1 MLVQGAVRLAE
12 LVPAARRVPATQI
25 GVVPAGEPPVDMAR
39 AMLALRAPATARV
52 AVRGTTALVLLV
64 VLVNRRHRRGPT
76 VHAAQ
81 RVAMRAV
88 RLDPVRMMAGRLV
101 PVRTVHGV
109 RALMAARIAPA
120 DPARRAIQI
129 VLVGPVPTVAPIVLV
144 GPVPTVAPI
153 VLVGPV
159 RTAIRIVPVGP
170 APMVAPIVLVGS
182 AQTATDRVAR
192 VLKERP
198 IVLAEAALPVGSAAI
213 RVRTLAWNV
222 PAVRV
227 PSARHHAALAAQCLL
242 PISARSSSRTSA
254 GQSPSASRLR
264 RRRGNVSNGSMKA
277 RCARRQPGPHS
288 AQPPTTRLVAAH
300 LVPNCHQR

>member
-1 MLVQGAVRLAE
+1 
-12 LVPAARRVPATQI
+12 
-25 GVVPAGEPPVDMAR
+25 
-39 AMLALRAPATARV
+39 
-52 AVRGTTALVLLV
+52 
-64 VLVNRRHRRGPT
+64 
-76 VHAAQ
+76 
-81 RVAMRAV
+81 MRAV

-101 PVRTVHGV
+101 PVQTVHGV
-109 RALMAARIAPA
+109 RVLMAARIAP
-120 DPARRAIQI
+120 DRRAIQI
-129 VLVGPVPTVAPIVLV
+129 VLVGPAPLVAQIVLVGPVRTAIRIVLV
-144 GPVPTVAPI
+144 GPVPMVAQI

-170 APMVAPIVLVGS
+170 APLVARIVLVGR

-192 VLKERP
+192 VLKVRQ
-198 IVLAEAALPVGSAAI
+198 IVLVAAALPVGSAAI

>member
-1 MLVQGAVRLAE
+1 MLLRGEVRLAE

-25 GVVPAGEPPVDMAR
+25 GVVPAGEPPADMAR
-39 AMLALRAPATARV
+39 AMLALRASATALV

-64 VLVNRRHRRGPT
+64 VRVNRRHRRGPT

-101 PVRTVHGV
+101 PVQTVHEV
-109 RALMAARIAPA
+109 RVLMAARIAPA
-120 DPARRAIQI
+120 DPGRRAIQI
-129 VLVGPVPTVAPIVLV
+129 VLVGPVRRAIRIVLV
-144 GPVPTVAPI
+144 GPVPMVARI

-159 RTAIRIVPVGP
+159 RTAIRIVLAGRVLM
-170 APMVAPIVLVGS
+170 AVQIVRVPRVPTVGS
-182 AQTATDRVAR
+182 IVRVAD
-192 VLKERP
+192 
-198 IVLAEAALPVGSAAI
+198 ALPVGSAAI
-213 RVRTLAWNV
+213 RALTLVWSV

-264 RRRGNVSNGSMKA
+264 RRRGYVSNGSMKA
-277 RCARRQPGPHS
+277 RCARRQPRPHS

>member
-1 MLVQGAVRLAE
+1 MEAPVLVQGAARLAE
-12 LVPAARRVPATQI
+12 LVRAARRVPATLI
-25 GVVPAGEPPVDMAR
+25 GVVPAGEPPADMAR
-39 AMLALRAPATARV
+39 AMLALRALATARV

-120 DPARRAIQI
+120 DLARRAIQ
-129 VLVGPVPTVAPIVLV
+129 IVLV